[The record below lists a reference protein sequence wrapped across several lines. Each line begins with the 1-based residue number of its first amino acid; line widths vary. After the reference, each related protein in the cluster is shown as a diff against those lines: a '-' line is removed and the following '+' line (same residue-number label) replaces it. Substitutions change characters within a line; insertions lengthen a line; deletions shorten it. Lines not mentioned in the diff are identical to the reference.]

1 MAILNIPRYEIYRT
15 DYQNPEIETEAKRLL
30 GSPDSE
36 YNLETRIGKFLISSD
51 YTKFLKREETVTKS
65 PLSILNLGVTAPVQV
80 SPAQRTRAIITKA
93 KQYIAEAKSLAE
105 SRLEKFV
112 PKGMPYN
119 LTTLKKWQKLTDF
132 KTVLANE
139 LYSQQRNTTL
149 KDGSKAVTVYDI
161 DKNIITPTNV
171 WNDREYFIVKI
182 L

>member
-1 MAILNIPRYEIYRT
+1 M
-15 DYQNPEIETEAKRLL
+15 
-30 GSPDSE
+30 
-36 YNLETRIGKFLISSD
+36 
-51 YTKFLKREETVTKS
+51 
-65 PLSILNLGVTAPVQV
+65 
-80 SPAQRTRAIITKA
+80 
-93 KQYIAEAKSLAE
+93 
-105 SRLEKFV
+105 

-171 WNDREYFIVKI
+171 WNDREYFIVKG

>member
-1 MAILNIPRYEIYRT
+1 
-15 DYQNPEIETEAKRLL
+15 
-30 GSPDSE
+30 
-36 YNLETRIGKFLISSD
+36 
-51 YTKFLKREETVTKS
+51 
-65 PLSILNLGVTAPVQV
+65 
-80 SPAQRTRAIITKA
+80 
-93 KQYIAEAKSLAE
+93 
-105 SRLEKFV
+105 
-112 PKGMPYN
+112 MPYN

-171 WNDREYFIVKI
+171 WNDREYFIVKGS